1 MLRIFY
7 NNLINRTV
15 CLLLVAVFLST
26 FPTGA
31 TALAFCLDEE
41 ENHIVGQNLYL
52 ADCHSSV
59 EVDLLLSDEHCSA
72 LAEKENNDCTDVSF
86 TNANKLNRPSK
97 IILPVSAKVI
107 FSYAIPRSQLRFRQQ
122 VEESSSSSLSQPLFI
137 LPHIDAHR
145 TVVIL
150 I

>member
-31 TALAFCLDEE
+31 TALAYCLDEE
-41 ENHIVGQNLYL
+41 ENHLVGQNFSL
-52 ADCHSSV
+52 ANCHSSV
-59 EVDLLLSDEHCSA
+59 EKELLLSDEHRSA
-72 LAEKENNDCTDVSF
+72 LAEKENNDCTDVSLA
-86 TNANKLNRPSK
+86 NANILNRPSK
-97 IILPVSAKVI
+97 IILPASAKVI
-107 FSYAIPRSQLRFRQQ
+107 LSYAIPPSQLRFQQQ
-122 VEESSSSSLSQPLFI
+122 VAEYSSAAFFQPLFS
-137 LPHIDAHR
+137 LPHINAHR